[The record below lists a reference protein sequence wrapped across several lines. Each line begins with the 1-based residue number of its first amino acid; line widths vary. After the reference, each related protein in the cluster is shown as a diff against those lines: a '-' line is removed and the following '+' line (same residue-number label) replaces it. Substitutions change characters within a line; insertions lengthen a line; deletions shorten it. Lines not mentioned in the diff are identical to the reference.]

1 MLRWGCLISHL
12 PPKALCQFLR
22 CRLSL
27 DLDGTVT
34 GQDLAWWW
42 QLAQRQDLSQEL
54 ALVALPVHRT
64 RTRKRVTR
72 PQLGA
77 TVGPRATRAATET
90 KSRHAYGTVPGTLF
104 RTEILKKS

>member
-1 MLRWGCLISHL
+1 MGLPHFPSASDGSLQIS
-12 PPKALCQFLR
+12 ALKT
-22 CRLSL
+22 LSL

-72 PQLGA
+72 PQRGA
-77 TVGPRATRAATET
+77 TVEPRATRAATET
-90 KSRHAYGTVPGTLF
+90 KSRHGTVPGTLF
-104 RTEILKKS
+104 RTEILRKP